1 MRSTDKEKPP
11 LSIVIADDHPIF
23 REGLMR
29 LIETRP
35 DMKVIGATNDGRGA
49 VDLVTRLQPDLLL
62 LDLAMPGMSGLVGL
76 RELKGTEIRTNILVL
91 TAAIEQDEIAT
102 ALQLGARGVVL
113 KDSTSDVLFKSIEA
127 VMAGQYWV
135 GRTTVDLATTLRQLS
150 AAKRPLTRRNFGLT
164 PRELEIVSFVL
175 SGYSNSDIATR
186 FSISEKT
193 VKHHLT
199 NIFDKT
205 GVSNRLEL
213 ALFALHHG
221 LDMPVPGLPSDSD
234 SESN

>member
-1 MRSTDKEKPP
+1 MPSTDNPKRPTT
-11 LSIVIADDHPIF
+11 IVIADDHPIF

-35 DMKVIGATNDGRGA
+35 DLKVIGATSDGRGA
-49 VDLVTRLQPDLLL
+49 IDLVTRLQPDVLL
-62 LDLAMPGMSGLVGL
+62 LDLAMPGMAGLVGL
-76 RELKGTEIRTNILVL
+76 RELKGVEIRTRILVL

-113 KDSTSDVLFKSIEA
+113 KEATSDVLFKAIDA

-135 GRTTVDLATTLRQLS
+135 GRTTVDLAATLRQLS
-150 AAKRPLTRRNFGLT
+150 AATHRLTRRNFGLT
-164 PRELEIVSFVL
+164 RRELEIVSLVI
-175 SGYSNSDIATR
+175 SGYSNGDIASR

-221 LDMPVPGLPSDSD
+221 LDVPVPGPPADAAQTD
-234 SESN
+234 

>member
-1 MRSTDKEKPP
+1 MPSTDNPKRPTT
-11 LSIVIADDHPIF
+11 IVIADDHPIF

-29 LIETRP
+29 LIETRS
-35 DMKVIGATNDGRGA
+35 DLKVIGATSDGRGA
-49 VDLVTRLQPDLLL
+49 IDLVTRLQPDVLL
-62 LDLAMPGMSGLVGL
+62 LDLAMPGMAGLVGL
-76 RELKGTEIRTNILVL
+76 RELKDIEIRTRILVL

-113 KDSTSDVLFKSIEA
+113 KDSTSDVLFKAIDA

-150 AAKRPLTRRNFGLT
+150 AATHRLTRRNFGLT
-164 PRELEIVSFVL
+164 RRELEIVSLVI
-175 SGYSNSDIATR
+175 SGYSNGDIASR

-221 LDMPVPGLPSDSD
+221 LDVPVPGPPADAAQTD
-234 SESN
+234 